1 MRIRGSRPEEVLTTS
16 NVDCLRQIHTGPAT
30 PMQGMDLTKY
40 NALPIGPT
48 MKDLE
53 DSV

>member
-1 MRIRGSRPEEVLTTS
+1 MATIYEQG
-16 NVDCLRQIHTGPAT
+16 VDLVS
-30 PMQGMDLTKY
+30 Y

-53 DSV
+53 NSV